1 MGLAHGVNIVK
12 DGLVFYVD
20 AANPRSYPGSG
31 TTWNDL
37 VGANNGTLTNGPTFN
52 AGNGGS
58 IVFDSTNYVLSQNTP
73 SESPFDGSSTE
84 MTVCSWVNP
93 DALINAVISS
103 IYQSSISSLLYFFAI
118 KSDGKIRFSQ
128 YSNSTSN
135 YVNNTTDSAHYSA
148 GEWSFVVATLDTT
161 KAANS
166 RIAIYFNGSE
176 VASTADAIVGT
187 PSNPIA
193 SATSPIRIGH
203 SVNIS
208 NNSSQLMNGKI
219 SNISI
224 YNRALTADEIRQN
237 YNALK
242 GRFGL

>member
-1 MGLAHGVNIVK
+1 MSLSHSPLIVR
-12 DGLVFYVD
+12 DGLVLCLD
-20 AANPRSYPGSG
+20 AANPRSYPKSG
-31 TTWNDL
+31 TTWSDL
-37 VGANNGTLTNGPTFN
+37 KGSNNGTLTNGPTFD
-52 AGNGGS
+52 ADDKGS
-58 IVFDSTNYVLSQNTP
+58 IVFDGANDYVLSQNTP

-84 MTVCSWVNP
+84 MTVCGWVNP

-103 IYQSSISSLLYFFAI
+103 IYQSSISSLLYFLAI
-118 KSDGKIRFSQ
+118 KSDGKIRFTQ
-128 YSNSTSN
+128 YSNSSSN

-176 VASTADAIVGT
+176 VASTADAIAGT

-193 SATSPIRIGH
+193 SATTPIRIGN
-203 SVNIS
+203 SVNVS

-219 SNISI
+219 SNVSI
-224 YNRALTADEIRQN
+224 YNRVLSADEILQN
-237 YNALK
+237 YKATK
-242 GRFGL
+242 GRYK